1 MDLTFNLTTM
11 PVDTYGIL
19 HNSILLK
26 NSLFLWRSRQD
37 NVSEM
42 TVVPSSGKWVCSFW
56 SYTFKLDL
64 VPLVRI
70 KLGPLERWP
79 LIPRITICC
88 PTDYVRNGLQ
98 ATPANSSSQNT
109 PHKMQNADPSGRTVY
124 SGSVAARL
132 LELRVRITPE
142 AWVSVSCQCWP
153 LSGKG
158 LWNGPI
164 FHPEEP
170 YRVWCILE
178 QDQVQ
183 DITLNLQWLVRRD
196 QTKKEREKIDNFRRE
211 CGVIL
216 VNQLLSETFGT

>member
-1 MDLTFNLTTM
+1 MDLPFTRITM
-11 PVDTYGIL
+11 AADTYGIL

-42 TVVPSSGKWVCSFW
+42 AVVPSSGKWVCSFW

-64 VPLVRI
+64 VPLVKI

-98 ATPANSSSQNT
+98 ATPANSSSRNT
-109 PHKMQNADPSGRTVY
+109 PHKTQNADPSGRTVY
-124 SGSVAARL
+124 SGSVAARVL
-132 LELRVRITPE
+132 GLRVRIPPE
-142 AWVSVSCQCWP
+142 AWMSVCWQCWP
-153 LSGKG
+153 LSGRG
-158 LWNGPI
+158 LCNGPI
-164 FHPEEP
+164 FHPEES
-170 YRVWCILE
+170 YRLWRVLE

-183 DITLNLQWLVRRD
+183 HDTLNLQW
-196 QTKKEREKIDNFRRE
+196 QKKSD
-211 CGVIL
+211 
-216 VNQLLSETFGT
+216 